1 MTEPKP
7 DETRALRL
15 VIIDDNPFVRT
26 PEGIRPRSATFH
38 RFAEAVAEVGPFS
51 AVDYCIPVADLK
63 PGEQAPPLA
72 PVEQRHLNVVATAPF
87 PGIAG
92 YLLRLPIIWSRNSRT
107 FDAVIREADLVWIKA
122 PASNALL
129 VARACARWNV
139 PRFTYVAGSVGAVIA
154 AQHRSGPNA
163 AAARLV
169 ARLYDAVTRW
179 LMRTGPALVLDSE
192 FFSSVVDEA
201 DAAET
206 DPDMPEHQPGAP
218 WRIAWAGRLAG
229 EKRLGDLLGAV
240 ASLRVR
246 GRPIELLIVGDGPER
261 RALEN
266 RAERLGLSEAI
277 EWTGYVGDPSE
288 YVNRLRS
295 ADMFVLPSRAEGVPK
310 VLVEAMAAGLP
321 VIATRS
327 GAVADVCGDGSR
339 GLLVEPGDVDGLARA
354 IILTMDDARG
364 RAARRSRALLWAWE
378 HTRRAQA
385 RRLVR
390 WIESQFPSLVRG
402 PASPTAA
409 GPGGQLLPGM
419 LETRDSP

>member
-1 MTEPKP
+1 MSEPKP
-7 DETRALRL
+7 SEARALRL

-51 AVDYCIPVADLK
+51 AVDYCIPVAELK
-63 PGEQAPPLA
+63 PGEPAPPLA
-72 PVEQRHLNVVATAPF
+72 PVEQRHLNIVATAPF

-92 YLLRLPIIWSRNSRT
+92 YLLRLPIMWSRNSRILG
-107 FDAVIREADLVWIKA
+107 AAIRGADLVWIKA

-129 VARACARWNV
+129 AARACARYDV
-139 PRFTYVAGSVGAVIA
+139 PRFTYVAGSVAAVVA

-163 AAARLV
+163 AGARLV
-169 ARLYDAVTRW
+169 ARLYDAVTAW
-179 LMRTGPALVLDSE
+179 LIRTGPALVLDSE
-192 FFSSVVDEA
+192 YFSSVVDEA

-206 DPDMPEHQPGAP
+206 DPDMAEHPPGAP

-246 GRPIELLIVGDGPER
+246 GRQLRLLIIGDGPER

-266 RAERLGLSEAI
+266 RAEHLGLSEAI
-277 EWTGYVGDPSE
+277 EWAGYIGDPSA
-288 YVNRLRS
+288 YVDRLRS

-385 RRLVR
+385 RRLVK
-390 WIESQFPSLVRG
+390 WIESQFPSLARG
-402 PASPTAA
+402 SAA
-409 GPGGQLLPGM
+409 QTPEPGGQLLPGM